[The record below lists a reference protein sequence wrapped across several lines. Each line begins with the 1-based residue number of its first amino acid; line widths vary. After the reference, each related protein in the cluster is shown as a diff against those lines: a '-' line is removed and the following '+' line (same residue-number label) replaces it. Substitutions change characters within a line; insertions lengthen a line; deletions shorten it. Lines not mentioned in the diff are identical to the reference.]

1 MTTLA
6 ARASLSGARPRA
18 SRSLRRASSRSSR
31 PGARGARLAARAS
44 SAGCFSRYGVREEQ
58 PDGSFLE
65 TYGISIDGNVGRET
79 LRFAPGS
86 VAVSLTIARPL
97 GIVLEQ
103 VEGKGVVA
111 VELVEGS
118 NAAAAGA
125 RAGDVLRLTTAVAK
139 GKSTVKVG
147 KWQVE
152 PSVDMRSRGANRA
165 AYFACDGRSFDAVM
179 DAVVSNGEEVD
190 GVASPTVSLL
200 LERPASA

>member
-1 MTTLA
+1 M
-6 ARASLSGARPRA
+6 
-18 SRSLRRASSRSSR
+18 
-31 PGARGARLAARAS
+31 
-44 SAGCFSRYGVREEQ
+44 AGFNRYGVKEDN
-58 PDGSFLE
+58 PSDGTFME
-65 TYGISIDGNVGRET
+65 TYGLNLGGGNISRET
-79 LRFAPGS
+79 LTYGADATL
-86 VAVSLTIARPL
+86 VALEVTRPL
-97 GIVLEQ
+97 GIVFEQ